1 MTGLWITV
9 EGIGG
14 SGKSTQVRKLF
25 KWAQSAGIDA
35 VCTREPGGTKAG
47 EQLRSLLKS
56 VWTPKLDPLTEVL
69 LFEADRRE
77 TYTKIIRPITG
88 QGHLAISDRG
98 IDGTIAYQGFG
109 KSVDVGLIHQLTR
122 LVTEETVPDLTFL
135 IDIDPTVA
143 RQRIT
148 SRTQDEIDQF
158 DREAIDFQELVR
170 QGFLHEARLNPGRVT
185 VIDGS
190 NDPNEIHNLIV
201 HIVEERLGR

>member
-14 SGKSTQVRKLF
+14 SGKSTQVRKF
-25 KWAQSAGIDA
+25 YEWAQAAGIDA

-56 VWTPKLDPLTEVL
+56 VVTPKLDPLTEVL

-77 TYTKIIRPITG
+77 TYTKIIRPMRA
-88 QGHLAISDRG
+88 QGHLVISDRG
-98 IDGTIAYQGFG
+98 IDGTVAYQGFG
-109 KSVDVGLIHQLTR
+109 KSIDVEMIHQLTR
-122 LVTEETVPDLTFL
+122 LVTEETFPDLTFL
-135 IDIDPTVA
+135 IDVAPTLA

-148 SRTQDEIDQF
+148 SRAQDDDQF

-170 QGFLHEARLNPGRVT
+170 QGFLHEAYSNPERVT
-185 VIDGS
+185 IIDGS
-190 NDPNEIHNLIV
+190 KDPDEIHSLIV
-201 HIVEERLGR
+201 NIVSGRLRR